1 MDSLR
6 VVFMGTP
13 DFAVPTLQA
22 LIEGPHEVVGV
33 FCQPDKQK
41 GRGKKVQMPPVK
53 ECALA
58 AELPVYQPITLR
70 DEDSETL
77 LRTLAPDVVV
87 VVAYGKILPP
97 WLIRLP
103 QYGCINV
110 HASLLPKYRGAAPI
124 HWAILNG
131 DTETGVTI
139 MQMNDGLDTGD
150 MLDIIPVSIK
160 AGETTGELFDR
171 LAPIGGQVINEVLA
185 KAMAGTLQPVVQ
197 EDELAT
203 YANKITKEM
212 GAIDWHRS
220 AFEIANQ
227 IRGLSPAPGCFTFF
241 DEGKRI
247 KVWQASEVTIETL
260 DLSLIETAKT
270 ATVGTIIGVKEK
282 SFLVATGNGVLEVF
296 EVQPDNKKRM
306 NAGDFCRG
314 HQVKAGLILNA

>member
-1 MDSLR
+1 
-6 VVFMGTP
+6 MG
-13 DFAVPTLQA
+13 
-22 LIEGPHEVVGV
+22 
-33 FCQPDKQK
+33 
-41 GRGKKVQMPPVK
+41 
-53 ECALA
+53 
-58 AELPVYQPITLR
+58 Y
-70 DEDSETL
+70 
-77 LRTLAPDVVV
+77 
-87 VVAYGKILPP
+87 
-97 WLIRLP
+97 
-103 QYGCINV
+103 
-110 HASLLPKYRGAAPI
+110 
-124 HWAILNG
+124 LNG

-160 AGETTGELFDR
+160 PGETTGELFDR

-227 IRGLSPAPGCFTFF
+227 IRGLSPAPGCFTFL

>member
-1 MDSLR
+1 MESLR
-6 VVFMGTP
+6 VIFMGTP

-22 LIEGPHEVVGV
+22 LIDGPHKVVGV

-41 GRGKKVQMPPVK
+41 GRGKKVQMPLVK

-58 AELPVYQPITLR
+58 ADVPVYQPATLR
-70 DEDSETL
+70 DEESEAL
-77 LRTLAPDVVV
+77 LHSLAPDVVV

-103 QYGCINV
+103 KYGCINV

-150 MLDIIPVSIK
+150 MLEVIPIGIK
-160 AGETTGELFDR
+160 PDETTGELFDR
-171 LAPIGGQVINEVLA
+171 IAPMGGEVINEVLA
-185 KAMAGTLQPVVQ
+185 KAIAGTLQPVKQ
-197 EDELAT
+197 DDTLAT
-203 YANKITKEM
+203 YANKITKDM
-212 GAIDWHRS
+212 GALDWNRS
-220 AFEIANQ
+220 AEELANQ
-227 IRGLSPAPGCFTFF
+227 IRGLSPAPGCFTFL
-241 DEGKRI
+241 DDGKRI
-247 KVWQASEVTIETL
+247 KVWQANVVKDTTL
-260 DLSLIETAKT
+260 LSNLLPNV
-270 ATVGTIIGVKEK
+270 ATTMPGTIVAVTEK
-282 SFLVATGNGVLEVF
+282 SFFVTTGSGVLEIV

-314 HQVKAGLILNA
+314 HQVKAGLTLNA

>member
-1 MDSLR
+1 
-6 VVFMGTP
+6 
-13 DFAVPTLQA
+13 
-22 LIEGPHEVVGV
+22 
-33 FCQPDKQK
+33 
-41 GRGKKVQMPPVK
+41 MPPVK

-77 LRTLAPDVVV
+77 LRTLAPDVIV

-160 AGETTGELFDR
+160 PGETTGELFDR

-227 IRGLSPAPGCFTFF
+227 IRGLSPAPGCFTFL